1 MAVVHLP
8 LHLLIHSLSCFPS
21 IPSGFYL
28 GRTLEHHQLLLFC
41 RAVAQCGALGPAQI
55 TQLNWLWAHF
65 LTGLVRSCRYS
76 ENQNVGLLKL
86 NNTFI
91 FIICYW
97 SNQVRVFSGD
107 LKVPLVGTKPGS
119 TLRGK
124 KKRNDKYAAFQP
136 TTPACP
142 NPYITLCSL
151 NQVVLELIKKDL
163 TGRHLNKEERNVSPP
178 LVHLS

>member
-41 RAVAQCGALGPAQI
+41 RAAAQRGALGPAQI

-65 LTGLVRSCRYS
+65 LTGLVRSCSYS
-76 ENQNVGLLKL
+76 ENPKVGLIKL

-91 FIICYW
+91 FIIC
-97 SNQVRVFSGD
+97 
-107 LKVPLVGTKPGS
+107 
-119 TLRGK
+119 
-124 KKRNDKYAAFQP
+124 
-136 TTPACP
+136 
-142 NPYITLCSL
+142 
-151 NQVVLELIKKDL
+151 
-163 TGRHLNKEERNVSPP
+163 
-178 LVHLS
+178 